1 MKSNFWKLFLE
12 EAKKRNLITDILNT
26 VIGLVLLVAIIL
38 FILFPGN
45 VLILS
50 LLFIAAGAMNLQTG
64 FRYYKDKKKRTS
76 GMCFI
81 MLGFIILIVGVLV
94 LRTIWK

>member
-1 MKSNFWKLFLE
+1 MKGNFWKLFME
-12 EAKKRNLITDILNT
+12 EAKKRNLLTDVVNV
-26 VIGLVLLVAIIL
+26 VIGLFMLVMIIL

-45 VLILS
+45 VLVLA

-64 FRYYKDKKKRTS
+64 FRYYKDKKKRNS

-81 MLGFIILIVGVLV
+81 MLGFVILILGVLV
-94 LRTIWK
+94 LQTIWK

>member
-1 MKSNFWKLFLE
+1 MKGNFWKLFME
-12 EAKKRNLITDILNT
+12 EAKKRNLLTDVVNV
-26 VIGLVLLVAIIL
+26 VIGLFMLVMIIL

-45 VLILS
+45 VLVLA

-64 FRYYKDKKKRTS
+64 FRYYRDKKKRNS

-81 MLGFIILIVGVLV
+81 MLGFVILILGVLV

>member
-1 MKSNFWKLFLE
+1 MKGNFWKLFME
-12 EAKKRNLITDILNT
+12 EAKKRNLLTDVVNV
-26 VIGLVLLVAIIL
+26 VIGLFMLVMIIL

-45 VLILS
+45 VLVLA

-64 FRYYKDKKKRTS
+64 FRYYKDKKKRNS
-76 GMCFI
+76 GLCFI
-81 MLGFIILIVGVLV
+81 MLGFVILILGVLV

>member
-1 MKSNFWKLFLE
+1 MKGNFWKLFME
-12 EAKKRNLITDILNT
+12 EAKKRNLLTDVVNV
-26 VIGLVLLVAIIL
+26 VIGLFMLVMIIL

-45 VLILS
+45 VLVLA

-64 FRYYKDKKKRTS
+64 FRYYRDKKKQNS

-81 MLGFIILIVGVLV
+81 MLGFVILILGVLV

>member
-1 MKSNFWKLFLE
+1 MKGNFWKLFME
-12 EAKKRNLITDILNT
+12 EAKKRNLLTDVVNV
-26 VIGLVLLVAIIL
+26 VIGLFMLVMIIL

-45 VLILS
+45 VLVLA

-64 FRYYKDKKKRTS
+64 FRYYKDKKKRNS

-81 MLGFIILIVGVLV
+81 MLGFVILILGVLV

>member
-1 MKSNFWKLFLE
+1 ME
-12 EAKKRNLITDILNT
+12 EAKKRNLLTDVVNV
-26 VIGLVLLVAIIL
+26 VIGLFMLVMIIL

-45 VLILS
+45 VLVLA

-64 FRYYKDKKKRTS
+64 FRYYKDKKKRNS
-76 GMCFI
+76 GLCFI
-81 MLGFIILIVGVLV
+81 MLGFVILILGVLV

>member
-1 MKSNFWKLFLE
+1 ME
-12 EAKKRNLITDILNT
+12 EAKKRNLLTDVVNV
-26 VIGLVLLVAIIL
+26 VIGLFMLVMIIL

-45 VLILS
+45 VLVLA

-64 FRYYKDKKKRTS
+64 FRYYKDKKKRNS

-81 MLGFIILIVGVLV
+81 MLGFVILILGVLV